1 MGRLVE
7 QWLPLLSAPIAP
19 APHSSLARDDAVWP
33 DYTTSMVAWSG
44 IRSAIDSLGLFFRSL
59 ALGGL
64 PYDTGHRTLGRSGLT
79 GAAQAVF
86 VLFGDRPRTQN
97 ALRCAYDDLEAYE
110 RTLRDLRAAR
120 WLDATADED
129 AATRSNWEQRLGRLE
144 ERRGRLFT
152 AADGAGLSR
161 NQLRKS
167 PSFREMVDYAPA
179 HVPDSG
185 ALRPA
190 LRMTLAQLHHRGPRP
205 KLGHPARRHPLLRDA
220 GGLASSC
227 PDFRHRPRLHRR
239 RCHDPHALRA
249 RSLPSTRGT
258 AGLTGRRGPQRGP
271 RSGPARPCAYWSP
284 LADQAKETA
293 ARRGGRRDITPH
305 SGPRSATRAPD
316 AMTIEPDGIGRPA
329 WQRERAGAGRDRYSS
344 DAGSGRRGAAVPGG
358 GPADRGLVD
367 LVGGRTRRGAT
378 ARPCGCVC
386 GHRRHELR
394 QALAHVRQ
402 MSRSVTGH
410 RGHIL
415 RLRDH
420 RVEHQD
426 QNQRSDDAPQ
436 THDPSITRSRHHRHP
451 CPQLDEPGDATWFT
465 PTGQVTLLPAQRAS
479 AVSTPPPWPGC
490 GGVSAAFRGF
500 LVLMCRPS
508 IGRPGNP
515 RTAVF
520 LAASTQPPR
529 ACIRAGDQNIWSRSS

>member
-86 VLFGDRPRTQN
+86 VLFGDRPTRTQN

-190 LRMTLAQLHHRGPRP
+190 LRMTLAQLNAAAHAQSWATL
-205 KLGHPARRHPLLRDA
+205 LGATHYFETPE
-220 GGLASSC
+220 G
-227 PDFRHRPRLHRR
+227 
-239 RCHDPHALRA
+239 LRA
-249 RSLPSTRGT
+249 RV
-258 AGLTGRRGPQRGP
+258 LT
-271 RSGPARPCAYWSP
+271 
-284 LADQAKETA
+284 
-293 ARRGGRRDITPH
+293 
-305 SGPRSATRAPD
+305 SATDLVFIAGG
-316 AMTIEPDGIGRPA
+316 AMTLMPYA
-329 WQRERAGAGRDRYSS
+329 LDRF
-344 DAGSGRRGAAVPGG
+344 R
-358 GPADRGLVD
+358 
-367 LVGGRTRRGAT
+367 
-378 ARPCGCVC
+378 
-386 GHRRHELR
+386 
-394 QALAHVRQ
+394 
-402 MSRSVTGH
+402 
-410 RGHIL
+410 
-415 RLRDH
+415 
-420 RVEHQD
+420 
-426 QNQRSDDAPQ
+426 
-436 THDPSITRSRHHRHP
+436 
-451 CPQLDEPGDATWFT
+451 
-465 PTGQVTLLPAQRAS
+465 QRA
-479 AVSTPPPWPGC
+479 APPG
-490 GGVSAAFRGF
+490 
-500 LVLMCRPS
+500 
-508 IGRPGNP
+508 
-515 RTAVF
+515 
-520 LAASTQPPR
+520 
-529 ACIRAGDQNIWSRSS
+529 